1 MLLHV
6 ICSILKDKHDYK
18 KTHQKAESD
27 NGPEDPNQA
36 GVHWIF
42 ILWMN
47 TPGILPQILLSY
59 LFQEVEAYFAETF
72 SSCIWMA
79 NAKTA
84 NAKTGT
90 PSFSFCQLAEIVAN
104 RPDSSSAW
112 VKENPGWWKIGVM
125 CLEYW
130 QRADQYHLVWDYV
143 KLICGLREHLFH
155 WEQTTASFITV
166 LTKSLQISHP
176 KCDPRRSLWRGA
188 METFPMLRVKFLHFN
203 PVKYLK
209 TPLC

>member
-1 MLLHV
+1 M
-6 ICSILKDKHDYK
+6 DKH
-18 KTHQKAESD
+18 TWNS
-27 NGPEDPNQA
+27 PPNTL
-36 GVHWIF
+36 I
-42 ILWMN
+42 
-47 TPGILPQILLSY
+47 LSY

-72 SSCIWMA
+72 SSCIW
-79 NAKTA
+79 TA

-104 RPDSSSAW
+104 RPDSSSAR

-143 KLICGLREHLFH
+143 KLICGFREHLFH

-176 KCDPRRSLWRGA
+176 NCDPRRSLRRGA